1 MVIIMR
7 NFFDKQLAI
16 LHESLIEMGNKC
28 EDAIKM
34 AVNSLFDENPDMKES
49 LERISETEK
58 DINEMERDIENMCMK
73 LLLKQQPVAGDL
85 RMVSSALRMI
95 SDMERIGDQ
104 SLDIVEISDYVR
116 GKEISGKIHLQAMA
130 TAVTK
135 MVNDSI
141 TAFVKKDLEL
151 ARYVMSYDDI
161 VDDFFDKIK
170 KELIELLSKG
180 DKNGEVFIDLLMI
193 AKYLERIGDHATNIA
208 ESVEFYLTGTRE
220 YN

>member
-1 MVIIMR
+1 MR

-16 LHESLIEMGNKC
+16 LHENLIQMGSKC

-34 AVNSLFDENPDMKES
+34 AVNSLFDENHDMERT

-116 GKEISGKIHLQAMA
+116 GKEVSGKIHLQAMA
-130 TAVTK
+130 TSVTK

-141 TAFVKKDLEL
+141 NAFVKKNLEL
-151 ARYVMSYDDI
+151 ARYVKDYDDI
-161 VDDFFDKIK
+161 VDDLFDKIK

-220 YN
+220 YS

>member
-1 MVIIMR
+1 MVKNMR
-7 NFFDKQLAI
+7 NFFDKQLEL
-16 LHESLIEMGNKC
+16 LHEELIEMGNKC
-28 EDAIKM
+28 EKAIRM
-34 AVNSLFDENPDMKES
+34 AVDTLFDEKVDTQANLDEVTEIEKE
-49 LERISETEK
+49 
-58 DINEMERDIENMCMK
+58 INDKERDIENMCMK

-104 SLDIVEISDYVR
+104 SLDIVEIADYVR
-116 GKEISGKIHLQAMA
+116 GKEISGKIHLSAMA

-141 TAFVKKDLEL
+141 SAFVNKDLEL
-151 ARYVMSYDDI
+151 ARYVEKYDDI

-170 KELIELLSKG
+170 RELIEMLSKG
-180 DKNGEVFIDLLMI
+180 DENGEVFIDLLMI

-208 ESVEFYLTGTRE
+208 ESVEFYLTGARD
-220 YN
+220 YS

>member
-1 MVIIMR
+1 MR
-7 NFFDKQLAI
+7 NFFDKQLEV
-16 LHESLIEMGNKC
+16 LHESLIMMGSKC
-28 EDAIKM
+28 EKAIKM
-34 AVNSLFDENPDMKES
+34 AVDSLFDESADMKSS
-49 LERISETEK
+49 LEAITGMEK
-58 DINEMERDIENMCMK
+58 EINDMERDIENMCMK

-104 SLDIVEISDYVR
+104 SLDIVEISEYVR
-116 GKEISGKIHLQAMA
+116 GKEISGKIHLSAMA

-141 TAFVKKDLEL
+141 SAFVNKDLEL
-151 ARYVMSYDDI
+151 AKYVMGYDDI

-170 KELIELLSKG
+170 HELIELLAKG

-208 ESVEFYLTGTRE
+208 ESVEFYLTGARD
-220 YN
+220 YS

>member
-1 MVIIMR
+1 MR

-16 LHESLIEMGNKC
+16 LHENLIQMGSKC

-34 AVNSLFDENPDMKES
+34 AVNSLFDENHDMERT
-49 LERISETEK
+49 LERISETDI

-116 GKEISGKIHLQAMA
+116 GKEVSGKIHLQAMA
-130 TAVTK
+130 TSVTK

-141 TAFVKKDLEL
+141 NAFVKKDLEL
-151 ARYVMSYDDI
+151 ARYVKDYDDI
-161 VDDFFDKIK
+161 VDDLFDKIK

-220 YN
+220 YS